1 MGEGKRRIP
10 LLDEA
15 RGFAILCMVGY
26 HFLYDLRSAGLWE
39 GALLA
44 SPVMDGLRDLFA
56 GLFVAVAGACCLLS
70 RNNWRRGGI
79 CILAAEGVAMAAGV
93 MGFPI
98 WFGVLHLLGSSML
111 LAALGEPLLDKIRPQ
126 IGFGTA
132 ALAAVLTAGLPEG
145 RFWGMEVPEWLVR
158 SGALY
163 PLGLAEEGFRSTDY
177 FPFLPWGMVFFAG
190 FFAGKW
196 IMAKGIPP
204 FAMKSRSPFLAACG
218 RKTLLIYLVHQPV
231 LVGALAAVQYYSAR

>member
-1 MGEGKRRIP
+1 MEEEKRRIP
-10 LLDEA
+10 LLDEV

-26 HFLYDLRSAGLWE
+26 HSLYDLRSAGLWE
-39 GALLA
+39 GELLTL
-44 SPVMDGLRDLFA
+44 PLMDGLRDLFA

-111 LAALGEPLLDKIRPQ
+111 LAALAGPALEKVPPLAGL
-126 IGFGTA
+126 GVA
-132 ALAAVLTAGLPEG
+132 AFAAALTAGLPEG
-145 RFWGMEVPEWLVR
+145 RFLGMKVPEWLVR

-177 FPFLPWGMVFFAG
+177 FPFLPWGMVFFFG

-196 IMAKGIPP
+196 IMAKEIPP
-204 FAMKSRSPFLAACG
+204 FAMKSRSRFLAACG

-231 LVGALAAVQYYSAR
+231 LIGALAVIRHYSAR